1 MKKIVF
7 LVMLLV
13 AVSGYS
19 QMLQVHYDMGE
30 DREYVTTTLEMYKPD
45 ALGAT
50 FWFVDMDYNS
60 ADQNKSNSLAY
71 WEIARYFKTPL
82 LNEKLSATI
91 QYNDGTLAGFG
102 SLPPVWLGGISY
114 PIDLGFMTL
123 NTDLLYRHMDVSD
136 SPDWQL
142 TLVWFKPLFQGKVH
156 FTGFF
161 DLWTQ
166 DIPQENMDEGFVILT
181 EPQLWYALN
190 ETFSVGTE
198 FEISHNFLPQY
209 DDWKVM
215 PTVAVKWNF

>member
-1 MKKIVF
+1 MKKSVF
-7 LVMLLV
+7 LALSLMV
-13 AVSGYS
+13 VSGYS

-30 DREYVTTTLEMYKPD
+30 DREYVTTTLEMFKPD

-71 WEIARYFKTPL
+71 WEIARYFTTPF

-91 QYNDGTLAGFG
+91 QYNDGTATWGPLHQ
-102 SLPPVWLGGISY
+102 VWLGGISY
-114 PIDLGFMTL
+114 PLDLGCITL
-123 NTDLLYRHMDVSD
+123 HTDLLYRHMDVSD

-142 TLVWFKPLFQGKVH
+142 TFVWFKPLLQSKVH

-166 DIPQENMDEGFVILT
+166 DIPQENMDEKFIVMA
-181 EPQLWYALN
+181 EPQLWYVLN
-190 ETFSVGTE
+190 KTFSVGTE
-198 FEISHNFLPQY
+198 VEISYNYLPQY
-209 DDWKVM
+209 DEWKVM